1 MNRPPLLM
9 HLRIRNTQHKFG
21 LWLPLFLII
30 PVALEVFIILSPLIL
45 LAVILLWDSGWVKTM
60 LLAPWVAWRIFC
72 ATRGL
77 KVDVENTRECV
88 QISFV

>member
-9 HLRIRNTQHKFG
+9 HLRIRNAQHRFG

-30 PVALEVFIILSPLIL
+30 PVALVVFIILSPLIL
-45 LAVILLWDSGWVKTM
+45 LAVIVLWERGWGKTV
-60 LLAPWVAWRIFC
+60 LLAPWAAWRVFC

-77 KVDVENTRECV
+77 RVDVENTRECV